1 MARNYYAILAISTPF
16 KEVFNIASN
25 LILKKRTQ
33 ISNKNMR
40 YMLCLRS
47 QGIFDLNNNKDK
59 IIISKD
65 NSKIV

>member
-16 KEVFNIASN
+16 KKVFNIASN

-47 QGIFDLNNNKDK
+47 
-59 IIISKD
+59 
-65 NSKIV
+65 